1 MSDYDS
7 NFTIDEHLGSSCLDF
22 MENSLR
28 RHSTKLASKVNPVQL
43 SHLRSN
49 LYSNFTIQAHLELVS
64 RTYGEQPWRSLYKTA
79 SRVKIGAT
87 QSLEVQYGI
96 QTHF

>member
-43 SHLRSN
+43 SHLRSD
-49 LYSNFTIQAHLELVS
+49 LDSNFTIQAHLELIARTLWRTALGVTVQNWPQDS
-64 RTYGEQPWRSLYKTA
+64 R
-79 SRVKIGAT
+79 
-87 QSLEVQYGI
+87 
-96 QTHF
+96 